1 MSWQPAE
8 KAICD
13 EATGCEPVEL
23 TISPREHDL
32 GGLPVRRVLPV
43 REKRMLGPFIFFDH
57 VGPVTLPPEQSVDV
71 RPHPHIGLSTLTW
84 LFDGRI
90 MHRDSLGYAQEIIP
104 GEVNWMTA
112 GSGIVHSERSPEDQQ
127 GQPKSLFGLQIWMAL
142 PAEHEET
149 DPAFQHVAAD
159 QLPAVEDGGL
169 KAKVIAGQ
177 AWGCRSP
184 VNVFSDTLYVDVAL
198 DAGAALPLG
207 PEHEERALYPISGDI
222 DIGGETFQPGAML
235 VLKPGTDVTI
245 RAVTEARLVVIGGAR
260 MDGPRHIWW
269 NFVSSRKE
277 RIEQAKA
284 DWREGRFPKV
294 PGDDAF
300 IPLPDG

>member
-1 MSWQPAE
+1 VSWQPAE
-8 KAICD
+8 NAICG

-23 TISPREHDL
+23 TIKPREHDL
-32 GGLPVRRVLPV
+32 GGFPVRRVLPV

-57 VGPVTLPPEQSVDV
+57 VGPVTLPAEQSVNV

-84 LFDGRI
+84 LYDGRV

-112 GSGIVHSERSPEDQQ
+112 GSGIVHSERSPEDQE
-127 GQPKSLFGLQIWMAL
+127 GRAKPLFGLQIWMAL
-142 PAEHEET
+142 PVEYEET
-149 DPAFQHVAAD
+149 NPAFQHVKAD
-159 QLPAVEDGGL
+159 QLPQLVDKGVQARI
-169 KAKVIAGQ
+169 IAGS
-177 AWGCRSP
+177 AWGQRSP

-198 DAGAALPLG
+198 DAGASLPLG
-207 PEHEERALYPISGDI
+207 PEHEERALYPISGDVEI
-222 DIGGETFQPGAML
+222 AGETFQPGSML
-235 VLKPGTDVTI
+235 VLKPDTDVTI

-260 MDGPRHIWW
+260 MEGPRHIWW

-294 PGDDAF
+294 PGDDEF